1 MLEMALFPAD
11 RANRLRFQANC
22 GEIMIKRKFIG
33 PVFLAV
39 MAVAPSGLLIVADS
53 QAAVPLVP
61 AQVSYAD
68 IADLADS
75 AVLVIRA
82 QPRKVVQV
90 EAARARG
97 LRPGWGRFYVEAKTE
112 ALLGGSAPL
121 GGALRYL
128 VDLPLD
134 TKGRAPKFK
143 KKSVVLF
150 ARLVPGRPGEL
161 QLVAPDAQLRWDPA
175 LEGRV
180 AAVLR
185 ELFAPGAPQ
194 RISGVREAIHVAG
207 NLAGEGET
215 QIFLTSSNGEPA
227 ALTVSRQPGAV
238 PRWGVSFSE
247 LVALD
252 TVPPRESLGWYRL
265 ACFLPA
271 ALPDTANGSQ
281 SSADRAAAAQDYAF
295 VRDQLGPCPR
305 YRH

>member
-1 MLEMALFPAD
+1 MT
-11 RANRLRFQANC
+11 
-22 GEIMIKRKFIG
+22 KRNFHRTA
-33 PVFLAV
+33 FLAAI
-39 MAVAPSGLLIVADS
+39 AVTLSALTNSVDSRASALPLAAP
-53 QAAVPLVP
+53 
-61 AQVSYAD
+61 VSYAD

-75 AVLVIRA
+75 APLVIRA

-90 EAARARG
+90 EAARAHG

-112 ALLGGSAPL
+112 ALLAGAAPL

-134 TKGRAPKFK
+134 AKGKAPKFK
-143 KKSVVLF
+143 KKSVILF

-161 QLVAPDAQLRWDPA
+161 QLVAPDAQLLWDPA

-185 ELFAPGAPQ
+185 ELFAAGAPP
-194 RISGVREAIHVAG
+194 RINGVREAIHVAG
-207 NLAGEGET
+207 NLAGQGET